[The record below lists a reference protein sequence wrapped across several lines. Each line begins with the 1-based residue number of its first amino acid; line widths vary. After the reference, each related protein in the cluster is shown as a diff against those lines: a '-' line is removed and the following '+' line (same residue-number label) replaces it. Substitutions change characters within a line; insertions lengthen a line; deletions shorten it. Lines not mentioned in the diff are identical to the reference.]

1 MQSIAKKYILKV
13 TYHSIHILYKVTPI
27 RRVVVMI
34 SSTLG
39 ILPYLKSFYHRIHR
53 AYYRYVVAPR
63 EHRLRF
69 ADLSP
74 WGKRIYHRLHFAV
87 QQQIQRKT

>member
-1 MQSIAKKYILKV
+1 MQRIVKTCILV
-13 TYHSIHILYKVTPI
+13 IIFPPIQILYKVTPI

-39 ILPYLKSFYHRIHR
+39 ILPYVKSFYHRIYR
-53 AYYRYVVAPR
+53 AYYHYLVAPR
-63 EHRLRF
+63 ERLLGF

-74 WGKRIYHRLHFAV
+74 WGKTIYHRLHFAV